1 MKLNCVENEQVSYF
15 QLNFLSKAKL
25 ITFANHTIDEKHI
38 FVYLC
43 TCGGCTCTYVH
54 MCLDAGVDMA
64 VFLNHSLFVSQGL
77 SLNLELTD
85 WLDCLAIQ
93 PWDIS
98 VSAFPLLGLQ
108 APPKAFHVGAR
119 DLNPC
124 PYSWVESLFLTEL
137 SPQPLKTYMFI
148 SMLFAFKRLH

>member
-1 MKLNCVENEQVSYF
+1 MGLPFSLIKSYVKLNCVENKQMSF

-25 ITFANHTIDEKHI
+25 ITFANHPINAKHI

-64 VFLNHSLFVSQGL
+64 VFLSGSLFVSHGL

-85 WLDCLAIQ
+85 
-93 PWDIS
+93 
-98 VSAFPLLGLQ
+98 
-108 APPKAFHVGAR
+108 
-119 DLNPC
+119 
-124 PYSWVESLFLTEL
+124 
-137 SPQPLKTYMFI
+137 
-148 SMLFAFKRLH
+148 

>member
-1 MKLNCVENEQVSYF
+1 MSSSPGHRWQDTHYKTYLAMELSFFPIKSYMKLNCVENEQVSYF

-25 ITFANHTIDEKHI
+25 ITFANHAIDEKHI

-85 WLDCLAIQ
+85 
-93 PWDIS
+93 
-98 VSAFPLLGLQ
+98 
-108 APPKAFHVGAR
+108 
-119 DLNPC
+119 
-124 PYSWVESLFLTEL
+124 
-137 SPQPLKTYMFI
+137 
-148 SMLFAFKRLH
+148 